1 MVYIYITS
9 HNFDIQLSNQ
19 LQNNINLFFVFFEAE
34 SCVCYN
40 QMVFISI
47 NMKYT
52 NSEFELTS
60 SSALPLTFFF
70 VLKSSP
76 FDVKGR
82 LAGLSPEVTRGDGH
96 AHDI

>member
-1 MVYIYITS
+1 MVCIYITS

-47 NMKYT
+47 NIKYT
-52 NSEFELTS
+52 NWYQIYFQLCII
-60 SSALPLTFFF
+60 L
-70 VLKSSP
+70 
-76 FDVKGR
+76 FDYLYHGQYINIQIWK
-82 LAGLSPEVTRGDGH
+82 
-96 AHDI
+96 